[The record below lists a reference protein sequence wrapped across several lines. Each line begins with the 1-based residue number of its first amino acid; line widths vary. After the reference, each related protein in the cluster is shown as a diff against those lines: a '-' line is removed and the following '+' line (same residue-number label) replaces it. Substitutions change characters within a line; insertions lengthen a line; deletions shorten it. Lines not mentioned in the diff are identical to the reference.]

1 MNASDCD
8 ILLETQ
14 LSSDPTAPA
23 RLFTVLQG
31 LLTPTAQRSPR
42 NVVYLHRGINP
53 SKRMFFQALCAALG
67 RSNTS
72 YRSGCG
78 WVTSENIDDAAR
90 ILNGGATG
98 RYPQL
103 LILDGIPSGTLA
115 EWRHLMSL
123 AATPAVQIH
132 ILQDIAW
139 PHEPLRLPTALVEQ
153 YDWRDISG
161 NAVVLRDDA
170 VMALAPAIASWL
182 GIVGAAH
189 PADTA
194 NLCASPDEVYL
205 SAEHLANVPPSARSP
220 RRSLPS
226 STPALWPLGGACADD
241 AAKLLPAEPETSR
254 ATPQIACRKD
264 PCLAPARSAPA
275 ALHLGCG
282 VGCDEDHSKPTIRL
296 TIDGKPMQGM
306 SEIAR
311 EETAQAP
318 SVASSATTTPVDPP
332 SSVSPS
338 AATWPQE
345 SAATA
350 TQDSTHSSAETA
362 KPSGD
367 TATPPGDFII
377 IHGVKLPLVKI
388 DTTLTRNGVSVV
400 NATLGLFKDEHT
412 DWWENY
418 RSIKDRLI
426 PAEVGAHQLVPVQHD
441 SLSALGITKLL
452 FIRVSTPRGVRGRY
466 EVDLEGV
473 PPRQRSAGGLPRP
486 LAVMQ
491 ARAAATAVYP
501 GAGTGDSDARCYT
514 ALALAGEAGEVAGKA
529 SKVLRDG
536 ESSALMAAL
545 YAELGDVLWH
555 WLQCCAEWGAQP
567 DQVAEA
573 MFARLQDR
581 QARGKLRG
589 SGDAR

>member
-14 LSSDPTAPA
+14 LSSHDPTAPA

-53 SKRMFFQALCAALG
+53 SKRLFFQALCAALG

-90 ILNGGATG
+90 ILNSGPTG

-103 LILDGIPSGTLA
+103 LILDGIPSGTLVA
-115 EWRHLMSL
+115 WRHLMSL
-123 AATPAVQIH
+123 AAMPAVQIH

-139 PHEPLRLPTALVEQ
+139 PHEPLRLPTAIVEQ
-153 YDWRDISG
+153 YDWRDLSS
-161 NAVVLRDDA
+161 DA
-170 VMALAPAIASWL
+170 VSLRADAVDVLAPAIAAWL
-182 GIVGAAH
+182 GIVGGAH
-189 PADTA
+189 PPDTH
-194 NLCASPDEVYL
+194 LCAEVV
-205 SAEHLANVPPSARSP
+205 AAPAIVPATPETAPSARSP
-220 RRSLPS
+220 RRGLLGA
-226 STPALWPLGGACADD
+226 TPALWSLDGAC
-241 AAKLLPAEPETSR
+241 EPGETF
-254 ATPQIACRKD
+254 
-264 PCLAPARSAPA
+264 SAP
-275 ALHLGCG
+275 
-282 VGCDEDHSKPTIRL
+282 S
-296 TIDGKPMQGM
+296 
-306 SEIAR
+306 
-311 EETAQAP
+311 TASSADTTPIGQAP
-318 SVASSATTTPVDPP
+318 SA
-332 SSVSPS
+332 VSPS

-345 SAATA
+345 SQSAATA
-350 TQDSTHSSAETA
+350 TQPGSTRSSAETVQ
-362 KPSGD
+362 PSGES
-367 TATPPGDFII
+367 TAPSR
-377 IHGVKLPLVKI
+377 
-388 DTTLTRNGVSVV
+388 TTKR
-400 NATLGLFKDEHT
+400 
-412 DWWENY
+412 
-418 RSIKDRLI
+418 I
-426 PAEVGAHQLVPVQHD
+426 
-441 SLSALGITKLL
+441 
-452 FIRVSTPRGVRGRY
+452 PRG
-466 EVDLEGV
+466 
-473 PPRQRSAGGLPRP
+473 P
-486 LAVMQ
+486 LDELAQ
-491 ARAAATAVYP
+491 RAATTAVYP
-501 GAGTGDSDARCYT
+501 GAGTGDLTAQLYT

-589 SGDAR
+589 SGDER

>member
-14 LSSDPTAPA
+14 LSSHDPVAPA

-53 SKRMFFQALCAALG
+53 SKRLFFQALCAALG
-67 RSNTS
+67 KSNTS

-78 WVTSENIDDAAR
+78 WVTSESIDDATR
-90 ILNGGATG
+90 ILNSGATG

-103 LILDGIPSGTLA
+103 LVLDGIPSGSLV

-153 YDWRDISG
+153 YDWRDLSSA
-161 NAVVLRDDA
+161 AVSLRADA
-170 VMALAPAIASWL
+170 VDVLAPAIAAWL
-182 GIVGAAH
+182 GIVGGAH
-189 PADTA
+189 PPDTH
-194 NLCASPDEVYL
+194 LCAEVV
-205 SAEHLANVPPSARSP
+205 AAPTIVPATPETPPSARSP
-220 RRSLPS
+220 RRGLLGA
-226 STPALWPLGGACADD
+226 TPALWSLGGACASGPKSIITDEPRPVLPLGTHVPPPSPCRESPCM
-241 AAKLLPAEPETSR
+241 AA
-254 ATPQIACRKD
+254 
-264 PCLAPARSAPA
+264 ARSAPA
-275 ALHLGCG
+275 EEHAMCGDRAFRVVQAPTSNALPPG
-282 VGCDEDHSKPTIRL
+282 VGDAPS
-296 TIDGKPMQGM
+296 
-306 SEIAR
+306 
-311 EETAQAP
+311 TASSADTTPIGQAP
-318 SVASSATTTPVDPP
+318 SV
-332 SSVSPS
+332 VSPS

-345 SAATA
+345 SQSAATA
-350 TQDSTHSSAETA
+350 TQPGSTRSSAETVQPTGA
-362 KPSGD
+362 E
-367 TATPPGDFII
+367 AGDFIV
-377 IHGVKLPLVKI
+377 IHDVKLPLAQVVADLKADGSGVVKI
-388 DTTLTRNGVSVV
+388 KLR
-400 NATLGLFKDEHT
+400 LFADESN

-418 RSIKDRLI
+418 RCVKARLMEHRLQEHAI
-426 PAEVGAHQLVPVQHD
+426 VPVEHT
-441 SLSALGITKLL
+441 SLSLVGVTSLVFTKLGA
-452 FIRVSTPRGVRGRY
+452 PVRAQAGF

-473 PPRQRSAGGLPRP
+473 PPRKEATKRASPRP
-486 LAVMQ
+486 LAAMQ
-491 ARAAATAVYP
+491 ERAAATAVYP
-501 GAGTGDSDARCYT
+501 GAGTGDSGARYYT

-589 SGDAR
+589 SGDER